1 MPKSKEEKMHQHDKS
16 VVQQEDT
23 DNPRWL
29 LIALGSIGAHQVQS
43 FIEEPEERLFRLVVM
58 GAMVLV
64 WLSRLFIPSRMRGI
78 LWMVLSLPPMFGAF
92 AGHLIPISRTSKV
105 PHASETLTLHFG
117 GCALLFA
124 LGAALARK
132 G

>member
-1 MPKSKEEKMHQHDKS
+1 MDQHDQRA
-16 VVQQEDT
+16 VQQDNP

-43 FIEEPEERLFRLVVM
+43 FIEEPEERRFRLAVM

-64 WLSRLFIPSRMRGI
+64 WLSRLFIPARVRGV

-92 AGHLIPISRTSKV
+92 AGHLVPIVRTSKV
-105 PHASETLTLHFG
+105 PRASETLTLHFG